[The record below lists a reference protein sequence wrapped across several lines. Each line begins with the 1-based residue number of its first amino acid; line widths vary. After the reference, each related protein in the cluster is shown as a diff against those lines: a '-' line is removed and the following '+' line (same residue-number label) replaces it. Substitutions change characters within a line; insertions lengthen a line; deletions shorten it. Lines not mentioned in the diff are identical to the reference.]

1 MSRLA
6 IYESAIFRVIFGGLT
21 IDDGRSDPFF
31 TIAPAGDAYVVEGPG
46 ADGHVAFCGTN
57 NDLYTI
63 TLNLKGT
70 SSAHAALS
78 AVHILDRK
86 SFNGSGIAAL
96 FCQDEG
102 GSTLIQTAHC
112 RIMAMPEQAFGVTK
126 PDVAWSMM
134 AVIPPGG
141 FLLGG
146 N

>member
-6 IYESAIFRVIFGGLT
+6 IYESKIFRVIFGGLS
-21 IDDGRSDPFF
+21 IEDGRSDPFF
-31 TIAPAGDAYVVEGPG
+31 TITPAGDAYVVEGPG

-57 NDLYTI
+57 NDLYDI
-63 TLNLKGT
+63 VLNLKGT

-78 AVHILDRK
+78 AIHIADRLA
-86 SFNGSGIAAL
+86 FNGSGVAPL

-112 RIMAMPEQAFGVTK
+112 RIMAMPEQAHGVTK
-126 PDVAWSMM
+126 PDVAWAFK

-141 FLLGG
+141 FILGG